1 MGSLRTVLSR
11 KGWHPVDTPVL
22 AIGHAALKGT
32 TIIEKGIDVVT
43 TGKVVA
49 VEKDAMELGTIIIA
63 VEHAH
68 MTLAGGAV
76 DTRGNT
82 GIAFP
87 GLAQHV
93 ENNSA
98 RG

>member
-1 MGSLRTVLSR
+1 MGGSLRTVMSR

-22 AIGHAALKGT
+22 AIGHAALKET

-49 VEKDAMELGTIIIA
+49 VENEAMVLGSIIIA
-63 VEHAH
+63 MEHAH
-68 MTLAGGAV
+68 MTSAGGAV

-82 GIAFP
+82 GIAFL

-93 ENNSA
+93 ENNSV
-98 RG
+98 R